1 MQGNQFQL
9 TAATKVVK
17 AKAPAAESPIVPLR
31 AGVAGSSGGG
41 VTSAATVAP
50 AILTGSV
57 VLVSHNS
64 SSSTGTSTST
74 SSSSAGKKIFA
85 VLDRG
90 VLVTCFPSEESE
102 DADEVSDP
110 IKLKDY
116 QVVRDGG
123 SGTDSSRTLVLV
135 DGEQKETNLIFDN
148 EKEASK
154 WFTAFQAHITY
165 RMQLP
170 EEGESAKVLKEF
182 GKAEVRGK

>member
-31 AGVAGSSGGG
+31 AGVAGS
-41 VTSAATVAP
+41 
-50 AILTGSV
+50 
-57 VLVSHNS
+57 SHNS